1 MFTKRIFSV
10 VALLVAG
17 PVTAC
22 TPLGPRDDSGFV
34 RSQVDHLP
42 KNARGVMF
50 YLAHR
55 QPKVADIEVTSSQDK
70 RKLTLRINRINEGAA
85 WVRLE
90 PVQGFLPGA
99 RYRFRFVGKH
109 AAWSNP
115 DEMSVTIDNEDVS
128 TVGDYAISPASRPA
142 HKVIVV
148 PTSSGSC
155 VEPVTAV
162 VQEFTYAIPAS
173 LQRYRDILTYDAQL
187 LPPPG
192 APTATAY
199 VLQEP
204 LPVPMLYDNGNDSLG
219 QGFSQRYDRRN
230 NAIVAACGLKQGRVQ
245 LVGFVGLPEVDLL
258 AHRTPVVELDLNR
271 NVEGRCDAL
280 DALVHSV
287 DWRTPEASLRE
298 LCQASLARSFRDF
311 DGSLRAVESEAWE
324 RALSFLYAMSPTC
337 NLVALGYLWHTGQYD
352 ARPQTLRLLGTAL
365 VKGMRGAERAQY
377 DAAVHALAYVVEQ
390 FPPPKRRAMAEQLLR
405 PIQPILVDALAEPSP
420 QRPDELA
427 HLIDLGGP
435 LTPALRRKV
444 ELIANGKTG
453 TQAQARRLLGIA
465 D

>member
-1 MFTKRIFSV
+1 MLTKRIFSV
-10 VALLVAG
+10 VTLLVAV
-17 PVTAC
+17 PVAAC
-22 TPLGPRDDSGFV
+22 TPPGPREDSGFV
-34 RSQVDHLP
+34 RSKVDHLP

-50 YLAHR
+50 YLAGR
-55 QPKVADIEVTSSQDK
+55 QPKVTDVEVTSSQDK
-70 RKLTLRINRINEGAA
+70 RKLTLRINRMNEDDA

-128 TVGDYAISPASRPA
+128 TVGDYAITLASRPA

-162 VQEFTYAIPAS
+162 VQEFTYATPAS

-187 LPPPG
+187 LPLPG
-192 APTATAY
+192 APKITSYA
-199 VLQEP
+199 LEWP
-204 LPVPMLYDNGNDSLG
+204 LPVPTLYDNGNYSLG
-219 QGFSQRYDRRN
+219 RGFSQRYNRRN
-230 NAIVAACGLKQGRVQ
+230 NAIVAACGPEQGRIK
-245 LVGFVGLPEVDLL
+245 LVGLVGLPEVDLH
-258 AHRTPVVELDLNR
+258 AHRTPVVELDLNS

-287 DWRTPEASLRE
+287 DWRTPEPSLRE
-298 LCQASLARSFRDF
+298 LCQGSLARSFRDF
-311 DGSLRAVESEAWE
+311 DGPLRAVEFEAWE
-324 RALSFLYAMSPTC
+324 RALSFSYAMSPTC

-352 ARPQTLRLLGTAL
+352 ARPETLHLLGTAL
-365 VKGMRGAERAQY
+365 ETGMRRAERAQH
-377 DAAVHALAYVVEQ
+377 DAAVHALVYVIEQ
-390 FPPPKRRAMAEQLLR
+390 FPLAKRRAMAEQLLR
-405 PIQPILVDALAEPSP
+405 PVQPVLVDALAEPSP
-420 QRPDELA
+420 LRPDELA

-444 ELIANGKTG
+444 ELIANGKTA
-453 TQAQARRLLGIA
+453 TRAQARRLLGIA
-465 D
+465 G